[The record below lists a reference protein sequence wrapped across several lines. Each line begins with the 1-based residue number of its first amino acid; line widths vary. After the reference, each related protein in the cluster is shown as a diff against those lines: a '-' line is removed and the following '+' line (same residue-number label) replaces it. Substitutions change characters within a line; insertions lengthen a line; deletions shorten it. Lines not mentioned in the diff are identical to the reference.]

1 VREGFWR
8 GMIAIIS
15 IATFGG
21 GWTLGFLLG
30 RIDGILYI
38 AGIAPLVSGV
48 STFYFVNETKNG
60 QLDKLL
66 REKAKDV

>member
-1 VREGFWR
+1 MREGFWR
-8 GMIAIIS
+8 GVLAVVAIS
-15 IATFGG
+15 TFGA

-30 RIDGILYI
+30 RIDGVLYL
-38 AGIAPLVSGV
+38 AGMGPLTTGV
-48 STFYFVNETKNG
+48 TTFYFVNETKNG